1 MLDSIVKFVASDA
14 YFVSSEGPVV
24 NLFTVAASASSAT
37 VTCTAKAD
45 IDNGDYIIIP
55 TPLLTYAF
63 YMDTVGDAASDPNV
77 TGMTSVQVNIS
88 AAATAASVATSFAAA
103 LEGVADLLTGEVNTD
118 GDVEIDVDTAGECD
132 PISDFSC
139 GFTLTEVI
147 GGADANGLLK
157 SGTPN
162 ADKRIVE
169 VKDIAY
175 NASTDV
181 LTILAKIKTKV
192 LTDATNPESSYT
204 TTYSYV
210 TITDSDWVLG

>member
-1 MLDSIVKFVASDA
+1 MLNSIVKFVASDA

-24 NLFTVAASASSAT
+24 NLHTVAASASSAT

-63 YMDTVGDAASDPNV
+63 YMDTVGDTTGDPDV
-77 TGMTSVQVNIS
+77 TGMTSVRVAITG
-88 AAATAASVATSFAAA
+88 ATTAASVATILAAA
-103 LEGVADLLTGEVNTD
+103 LEGVTGLLTGDVNTD
-118 GDVEIDVDTAGECD
+118 GDVEIDVVTAGECD

-139 GFTLTEVI
+139 GFTLTQVI
-147 GGADANGLLK
+147 GGSNANGLLK

-162 ADKRIVE
+162 ADNRIVE

-192 LTDATNPESSYT
+192 VTDSSNPESAYT
-204 TTYSYV
+204 TTYSYE
-210 TITDSDWVLG
+210 TITDSDFVLG